1 MKGTMQMPW
10 TITNYPVSMKNLD
23 TDVRDKAVDIANAL
37 LNEGYEEGRAIP
49 IAIASA
55 KKWGETHDTDDRAT
69 HQLHVVPHPQGWAVR
84 RVNAER
90 ASFVFPDRD
99 EAQQKATEMA
109 EDEDGSVLIH
119 DASGQIEAHIVPVH
133 ASISDDE

>member
-1 MKGTMQMPW
+1 MKGTTPMPW
-10 TITNYPVSMKNLD
+10 TTTNYPMSMKNLD
-23 TDVRDKAVDIANAL
+23 TDVREKAVEIANAL
-37 LNEGYEEGRAIP
+37 LNEGYEDGRAIP
-49 IAIASA
+49 IAIATA
-55 KKWGETHDTDDRAT
+55 KKWAENHDPDDLAI

-109 EDEDGSVLIH
+109 EDENGSVVIH
-119 DASGQIEAHIVPVH
+119 DANGQIEAHLVPN
-133 ASISDDE
+133 